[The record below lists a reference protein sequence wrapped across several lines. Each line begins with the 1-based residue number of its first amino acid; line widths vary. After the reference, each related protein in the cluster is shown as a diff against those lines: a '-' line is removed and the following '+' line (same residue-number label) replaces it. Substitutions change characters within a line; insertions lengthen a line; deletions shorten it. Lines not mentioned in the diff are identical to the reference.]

1 MNPKHRF
8 APSAASADL
17 AAPTPWPLSTQ
28 CATRTR
34 WCAALCLSLSLTACA
49 LAPARSDAVP
59 EDLAPPAWNAPLP
72 HAGDTTTLERWWQE
86 LGDPV
91 LVELIDAAQR
101 VSPTLASATSRRAQA
116 RAALG
121 SAESAN
127 RPSLTGSLSAQRGV
141 NASSPV
147 VGTGLTSS
155 LDASWEID
163 LFGANRDAADAAQ
176 ARLQGSSAEWHEAR
190 VSVAAETANLVFA
203 WRSCQQQLA
212 LAQADA
218 ASRQETARLSGLSAQ
233 AGFTA
238 PALAALAG
246 ASAAESRS
254 RLSLQRNQC
263 DSAIKSLVALTAL
276 PEPALLARLQTA
288 AGPALDAP
296 GSERHLPLPAVAS
309 VPAEVLSQRPDL
321 YAAQRAVAAASA
333 DLGATEAQRYPRLT
347 LNGQVGTLTYSSQG
361 NTTDLSTWSVGP
373 ISLSLP
379 LFDGGRRAANV
390 QAAQARYQ
398 EAAALYRAKARQA
411 VREVEESLLKLAAL
425 EAQKVD
431 ASTAAAGYAT
441 SLEATRARY
450 QAGSASLPELED
462 ARRTSLAA
470 QTTLL
475 QLDLQRSQAWVA
487 LYRALGGGWNLNAAG
502 TP

>member
-1 MNPKHRF
+1 
-8 APSAASADL
+8 L
-17 AAPTPWPLSTQ
+17 APT
-28 CATRTR
+28 
-34 WCAALCLSLSLTACA
+34 
-49 LAPARSDAVP
+49 
-59 EDLAPPAWNAPLP
+59 AWNVALP
-72 HAGDTTTLERWWQE
+72 HGGNTTTLERWWQD

-91 LVELIDAAQR
+91 LVDLIDAAQR
-101 VSPTLASATSRRAQA
+101 VSPTVASATSRRAQA

-121 SAESAN
+121 IAESAN
-127 RPSLTGSLSAQRGV
+127 QPSLSGSLSAQRGV

-163 LFGANRDAADAAQ
+163 LFGANRDAANAAQ
-176 ARLQGSSAEWHEAR
+176 ARLEGSGAEWHEAR
-190 VSVAAETANLVFA
+190 VSVAAETAKLYFS

-218 ASRQETARLSGLSAQ
+218 ASRQETARLSDLSAQ

-238 PALAALAG
+238 PAVAALAR

-254 RLSLQRNQC
+254 RLTLQRNQC
-263 DSAIKSLVALTAL
+263 ATGIKALVALTAL
-276 PEPALLARLQTA
+276 PEPALRARLEAPMGA
-288 AGPALDAP
+288 AARENESTRALA
-296 GSERHLPLPAVAS
+296 LPAVSS

-333 DLGATEAQRYPRLT
+333 DLGSAEAQRYPRLM
-347 LNGQVGTLTYSSQG
+347 LNGQVGTLNYSSQG
-361 NTTDLSTWSVGP
+361 TSTDLNTWSIGP

-379 LFDGGRRAANV
+379 LLDGGRRASNV
-390 QAAQARYQ
+390 QAAQARYA
-398 EAAALYRAKARQA
+398 EAAALYRARARQA
-411 VREVEESLLKLAAL
+411 VREVEESLLNLAAL
-425 EAQKVD
+425 DAQKAD
-431 ASTAAAGYAT
+431 ANTAAAGYAA

-450 QAGSASLPELED
+450 QAGAASLPELED
-462 ARRTSLAA
+462 ARRTTLAA

-487 LYRALGGGWNLNAAG
+487 LYRALGGGWNTNATAG